1 MPQFPLKWIGH
12 EDGWLCGFREGK
24 TQEALRELAALACAG
39 CALTRNS
46 RASWVLGP
54 KWWGEVFQG
63 TVCPG
68 PGHLEGPSLHLCHG
82 EPGVW
87 TTHWGLKK
95 KKKSPFVSQLPHP
108 DTGPRQERELTCWA
122 PAQPVSGPE
131 PVKQLGTHPPYTAWK
146 EPAQPQQEMGVSG
159 SRRCVCRGGWE
170 SE

>member
-95 KKKSPFVSQLPHP
+95 KKKSICQPASPPWHRTPPGKRVNMLGSCPTSIRPWASQAAWNSPTIHSLEGAC
-108 DTGPRQERELTCWA
+108 TA
-122 PAQPVSGPE
+122 PAGN
-131 PVKQLGTHPPYTAWK
+131 
-146 EPAQPQQEMGVSG
+146 
-159 SRRCVCRGGWE
+159 GG
-170 SE
+170 